1 MSYSL
6 DQWLIFFYIYCFIG
20 WIWECS
26 YVSIRTKKLTN
37 RGFMRGPVL
46 PIYGSGAILMVLVG
60 MPLIDHPVAMFFT
73 GLVCASTLEYFT
85 GDIMQRLFKVRYW
98 DYSKCFLNLKGH
110 ICLKASLAWG
120 VFTILMNYFAHKPIE
135 RMVLSVSEN
144 ILHVVVLVFTIAF
157 VADYSLAFKTA
168 MDLRDVIIA
177 MDKFKEELDR
187 MEKRLDVAIAFAEDS
202 RHQATEAFVAKVED
216 NTAKAKLR
224 MEERMI
230 ELENKVE
237 EAKKKLSE
245 SKLVDEINNLK
256 EEYNENLEQKR
267 LELLEQI
274 SEIKLANAVMRNR
287 LQESAKRRGALYRH
301 MVRNNPLT
309 SERFDEILEEIK
321 IRVNEH
327 KKR

>member
-60 MPLIDHPVAMFFT
+60 MPLIDHPVAMFFA